1 MEVRRSGERFTTLGD
16 GVETRHAFSFGAHYD
31 PGNIGFGRM
40 VALNDERLTAYA
52 GYPDHPH
59 RDLEIV
65 TVVLEG
71 ALRHTSSVG
80 SGVLGPGEVQRLR
93 AGDGVVHAEVSDG
106 PPTRFL
112 QTWVRPAE
120 PGGAPGYG
128 RSGPVSMAG
137 LVPLAGGDADLG
149 LDAPARLLRGSGA
162 AELPEAAWHHLVVLD
177 GEVVLDDG
185 VSRVTLAADDA
196 ARLHG
201 GARVLGSGAYLLWS
215 GD

>member
-1 MEVRRSGERFTTLGD
+1 MEVRRGVDRFTTLGE
-16 GVETRHAFSFGAHYD
+16 GLATRHAFSFGAHYD
-31 PGNIGFGRM
+31 PGDIGFGRL
-40 VALNDERLTAYA
+40 VALNDERLAAYA

-71 ALRHTSSVG
+71 ALRHTSTVG
-80 SGVLGPGEVQRLR
+80 SAVLGPGEVQRLR

-120 PGGAPGYG
+120 PGGAPTYG
-128 RSGPVSMAG
+128 RAGPASGSG
-137 LVPLAGGDADLG
+137 LIPLAGGDADLG

-162 AELPEAAWHHLVVLD
+162 AELPEARWHHLMAVS
-177 GEVVLDDG
+177 GEVRIDDG
-185 VSRVTLAADDA
+185 TTVVTLGVDDA
-196 ARLHG
+196 VRLHG
-201 GARVLGSGAYLLWS
+201 AARVLGSGDYLLWS

>member
-1 MEVRRSGERFTTLGD
+1 MEVRRSGERFTTLGE
-16 GVETRHAFSFGAHYD
+16 GLETRHAFSFGVHYD
-31 PGNIGFGRM
+31 PGDVGFGRL
-40 VALNDERLTAYA
+40 VALNDERLAAYA
-52 GYPDHPH
+52 GYDDHPH

-71 ALRHTSSVG
+71 ALRHTSTVG

-112 QTWVRPAE
+112 QTWVRPEE
-120 PGGAPGYG
+120 PGGAPVYG
-128 RSGPVSMAG
+128 RSGPVSGAG
-137 LVPLAGGDADLG
+137 LLPLAGGDAALG

-162 AELPEAAWHHLVVLD
+162 AELPEARWHHLMVVS
-177 GEVVLDDG
+177 GEVRIDDG
-185 VSRVTLAADDA
+185 STAVTLGVDDA

-201 GARVLGSGAYLLWS
+201 GARVLGSGDYLVWS